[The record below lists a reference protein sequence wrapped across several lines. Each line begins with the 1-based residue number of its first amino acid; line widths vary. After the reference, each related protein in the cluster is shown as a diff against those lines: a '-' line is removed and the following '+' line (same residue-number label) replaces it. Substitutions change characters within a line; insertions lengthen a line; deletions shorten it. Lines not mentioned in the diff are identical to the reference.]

1 MTAERPQYYPNTL
14 EPIKTSR
21 EALQQALQELRDA
34 TRHGADLVQKNTP
47 PSPDGWGVSGFFSGI
62 SGTARIMVLSGL
74 LVRVPCF
81 D

>member
-47 PSPDGWGVSGFFSGI
+47 PSPDGWGVSGFFYGI
-62 SGTARIMVLSGL
+62 SGTACIIVLSGS
-74 LVRVPCF
+74 LVRMPWL
-81 D
+81 